1 VVPRV
6 ISPLQRRYC
15 VKTALGKGLDA
26 LIPDKGENIIQIEV
40 SRILP
45 GKQQP
50 RKVFN
55 EISLNELS
63 ASIKEK
69 GVLQPILVSRSG
81 DGSFNLIA
89 GERRWRASVQA
100 GLKKI
105 PAIVKNVDSRD
116 SLEMALI
123 ENIQREQL
131 NPIETAEG
139 FNRLLQEF
147 SLTQEELADKVG
159 KERATVANYLRL
171 LKLPGEI
178 KDMIYTGKLSM
189 GHARALLGIEGRLS
203 QVEAARKVIRNG
215 LSVRDAELMAKK
227 SIKPV
232 KIRAEKDPQIASLEE
247 KLIRNLGTKVH
258 IIQKNKKKGKIEI
271 EYYSLE
277 ELNRLLD
284 MLLQ

>member
-1 VVPRV
+1 M
-6 ISPLQRRYC
+6 PLQRRYC

-26 LIPDKGENIIQIEV
+26 LIPDKGENILQIEV
-40 SRILP
+40 NRILP

-55 EISLNELS
+55 ETSLKELT
-63 ASIKEK
+63 ASIMEK
-69 GVLQPILVSRSG
+69 GVLQPILVSRTG

-139 FNRLLQEF
+139 FNRLMQEF

-171 LKLPGEI
+171 LKLPVEI

-189 GHARALLGIEGRLS
+189 GHARALLAFEGRIS
-203 QVEAARKVIRNG
+203 QIEAARKIIRNG
-215 LSVRDAELMAKK
+215 LSVREAELMAKK
-227 SIKPV
+227 SIKPA
-232 KIRAEKDPQIASLEE
+232 KIRAEKDPQITSLEE
-247 KLIRNLGTKVH
+247 RLIRALGTKVH
-258 IIQKNKKKGKIEI
+258 IVQNNKKKGKIEI